1 MPYNIDPS
9 GSDKRMHY
17 RYLYVLWVI
26 GLTMAMV
33 IGLAYAYIYF
43 VSYETLT
50 WSSGL
55 DGTGQSSKI
64 SNNFEEH
71 YYPGVLGQ
79 LRLAR
84 TEGPAGRDPNP
95 GQDP

>member
-1 MPYNIDPS
+1 
-9 GSDKRMHY
+9 MHY

-33 IGLAYAYIYF
+33 IGLVYAYIYF
-43 VSYETLT
+43 VSYGALT

-55 DGTGQSSKI
+55 DGTGQTSKI
-64 SNNFEEH
+64 SNNFGEGN
-71 YYPGVLGQ
+71 YQGVLGQ
-79 LRLAR
+79 LRMAR
-84 TEGPAGRDPNP
+84 TEGQAGRDPDP

>member
-1 MPYNIDPS
+1 
-9 GSDKRMHY
+9 
-17 RYLYVLWVI
+17 
-26 GLTMAMV
+26 MATV

-43 VSYETLT
+43 ITYGALAGSP
-50 WSSGL
+50 GP
-55 DGTGQSSKI
+55 DGTGQTSKI

-84 TEGPAGRDPNP
+84 TEGHGGRDADP
-95 GQDP
+95 GQDR

>member
-1 MPYNIDPS
+1 MSSNIDPS
-9 GSDKRMHY
+9 DSDKRMHY
-17 RYLYVLWVI
+17 RILHALWVI
-26 GLTMAMV
+26 GLTVAMV
-33 IGLAYAYIYF
+33 IGLVYAYIYF
-43 VSYETLT
+43 ITYGALT

-55 DGTGQSSKI
+55 DGTGQTSKI

-84 TEGPAGRDPNP
+84 TEGHGGRDADP

>member
-1 MPYNIDPS
+1 MPGNIDPS
-9 GSDKRMHY
+9 SSHNRIGYQTLHI
-17 RYLYVLWVI
+17 VWVI
-26 GLTMAMV
+26 GLTLAMV
-33 IGLAYAYIYF
+33 IGLVYAYIYF
-43 VSYETLT
+43 ITYGALT

-55 DGTGQSSKI
+55 DGTGQTSKI

-79 LRLAR
+79 LRMAR
-84 TEGPAGRDPNP
+84 TEGHGGRDADP

>member
-1 MPYNIDPS
+1 MSGNIDPS
-9 GSDKRMHY
+9 GSDNRIGY
-17 RYLYVLWVI
+17 GILYVLWVI
-26 GLTMAMV
+26 GLTLATV
-33 IGLAYAYIYF
+33 IGLAYAYVYF

-50 WSSGL
+50 WSSGP
-55 DGTGQSSKI
+55 DGTGQTSKI

-84 TEGPAGRDPNP
+84 TEGHGGRDADP